1 MFHFTI
7 INRLKPA
14 PQGAEPLVICY
25 EENSNRI
32 RSIHQTS
39 YRLTSGLERNKAL
52 SFTTTDC
59 SKTTRSQIDK
69 NLGPRAI
76 GPQFVTDSLFQKYPD
91 SQSESG
97 STITENLLTN
107 T

>member
-1 MFHFTI
+1 MFYFAI

-14 PQGAEPLVICY
+14 PQGSEPLMICY

-32 RSIHQTS
+32 RYIQQTTYPS
-39 YRLTSGLERNKAL
+39 TSGFERNKAL
-52 SFTTTDC
+52 FFTTTDF
-59 SKTTRSQIDK
+59 SKTTRPQIDK
-69 NLGPRAI
+69 PGPRAI
-76 GPQFVTDSLFQKYPD
+76 GPQFVTDYLFQKYSG

>member
-1 MFHFTI
+1 MYYFTI
-7 INRLKPA
+7 INRPSPA
-14 PQGAEPLVICY
+14 PQGAEPLVMCY

-32 RSIHQTS
+32 RYIHQTKYPS
-39 YRLTSGLERNKAL
+39 TSGFERNKAL
-52 SFTTTDC
+52 FFTTTDF

-69 NLGPRAI
+69 NPGPRVI
-76 GPQFVTDSLFQKYPD
+76 GPQFVTDYLFQKYPG

>member
-25 EENSNRI
+25 EENLNRI
-32 RSIHQTS
+32 RSIHQST
-39 YRLTSGLERNKAL
+39 YRLTSCLERNKAL
-52 SFTTTDC
+52 SFTTTAC

-69 NLGPRAI
+69 NLGHRAI
-76 GPQFVTDSLFQKYPD
+76 GPQFVTDYLFQKYPD
-91 SQSESG
+91 PRSESG
-97 STITENLLTN
+97 STRTENLRTK